1 MTDTTNTELEAQESV
16 APTEVKYLEQVEYA
30 SNDLLE
36 FSRNM
41 HIVYAFACSLVQ
53 TPFVP
58 QQYQRNPGNATAAI
72 MAARGVG
79 IKDPMAALRAIDV
92 IQGTPAFRAN
102 TLRGLAQAA
111 GHEIWVEESTT
122 QRAIVAGRRKGDDRV
137 QQSEWDLDR
146 ARNLQLTSK
155 DNWKKQPKAML
166 LARATSELVRLIA
179 SDMLMGLYAAE
190 ELEDGSVVPESAAE
204 AEKPKPKRATIQ
216 RKKPAQA
223 LKEQAEREAQE
234 PTEEPE
240 TPAPSEDATPTDSA
254 PEAGAEP
261 LQDADAP
268 MALIAPDQGEE
279 PFTGDPGQPTKEEL
293 AEWAQMP
300 EGFS

>member
-1 MTDTTNTELEAQESV
+1 MTDTTNTDLEAQASV
-16 APTEVKYLEQVEYA
+16 APTEVEYLEQVEYA

-111 GHEIWVEESTT
+111 GHEIWVEESTS

-137 QQSEWDLDR
+137 QQSEWDMDR
-146 ARNLQLTSK
+146 ARNLQLTGK

-190 ELEDGSVVPESAAE
+190 ELEDGSVVPEAAE

-223 LKEQAEREAQE
+223 LKEQAEERAQE
-234 PTEEPE
+234 AVSGDGTPE
-240 TPAPSEDATPTDSA
+240 VSEDATPADPA
-254 PEAGAEP
+254 PEGGMEP
-261 LQDADAP
+261 PQDADAP

-279 PFTGDPGQPTKEEL
+279 PFTGNPLQPTQEEL